1 MSVVHPCLVRLRG
14 SSAGK
19 FGSICI
25 TRTPTSF
32 ATTPSTQESRKE
44 NEMKKRI
51 KIGEA
56 WLVPMG
62 SPCGIQLYNIE
73 YLGEMVLIEPD
84 SFEYVEKYFWNE
96 FGI

>member
-1 MSVVHPCLVRLRG
+1 
-14 SSAGK
+14 
-19 FGSICI
+19 
-25 TRTPTSF
+25 
-32 ATTPSTQESRKE
+32 
-44 NEMKKRI
+44 MKKRI